1 MNEDY
6 VNYLLST
13 NILKGLKEQ
22 NLITEKEFTD
32 IDNLNKKS
40 FKVAENQWFD
50 LINVQSNY
58 NMNVQKEYK
67 N

>member
-1 MNEDY
+1 MNENY
-6 VNYLLST
+6 MEYLLSV
-13 NILKGLKEQ
+13 NILRGLK
-22 NLITEKEFTD
+22 NKKLISEEEFAA

-50 LINVQSNY
+50 LINAQSNY